1 MTDSTLEIASSMG
14 EVQNKVTLLSDQ
26 ARTLSNV
33 ASRAIS
39 FTRKNWVD
47 NQSSGTPITA
57 ADLNRIEQAIV
68 DLNNSIDDLRDSVS
82 CKGISVT
89 PNTAILN
96 YQTYTNS
103 SWRMNDVVMIQ
114 FSMIFSRP
122 TTLSSSTLTL
132 FNLPSGIAPVN
143 EKQLSRQAIVV
154 GGDTGENVMCR
165 GIIVRTNGVVAFE
178 NLASTGTP
186 QAQVICIPGVAF
198 RLNA

>member
-1 MTDSTLEIASSMG
+1 MTDSTLEISSSMG
-14 EVQNKVTLLSDQ
+14 EVQNKVTLLSNQ
-26 ARTLSNV
+26 ARTLSN
-33 ASRAIS
+33 AANRAIS

-47 NQSSGTPITA
+47 TQSSGTPITA

-68 DLNNSIDDLRDSVS
+68 DLNRSIDDLQDSVS

-89 PNTAILN
+89 PNTNILN

-165 GIIVRTNGVVAFE
+165 GIIVKTNGVVAFE

>member
-1 MTDSTLEIASSMG
+1 
-14 EVQNKVTLLSDQ
+14 
-26 ARTLSNV
+26 
-33 ASRAIS
+33 
-39 FTRKNWVD
+39 
-47 NQSSGTPITA
+47 
-57 ADLNRIEQAIV
+57 
-68 DLNNSIDDLRDSVS
+68 
-82 CKGISVT
+82 
-89 PNTAILN
+89 
-96 YQTYTNS
+96 
-103 SWRMNDVVMIQ
+103 MNDVVMIQ
-114 FSMIFSRP
+114 FSMIFSKP

-143 EKQLSRQAIVV
+143 EKALSRQAIVV

>member
-1 MTDSTLEIASSMG
+1 MTDSTLEVASSMG
-14 EVQNKVTLLSDQ
+14 EVQNKVTLLSNQ
-26 ARTLSNV
+26 ARTLSNA

-39 FTRKNWVD
+39 FTKKNWVD
-47 NQSSGTPITA
+47 TQSSGTPITA

-68 DLNNSIDDLRDSVS
+68 DLNRSIDDLQDSVS
-82 CKGISVT
+82 CKGITVT
-89 PNTAILN
+89 PNTNILN

-103 SWRMNDVVMIQ
+103 SWRVNDIVMIQ

-122 TTLSSSTLTL
+122 TTLNSSTLTL
-132 FNLPSGIAPVN
+132 FNLPSGLAPVN
-143 EKQLSRQAIVV
+143 EKNLSRQVIVV
-154 GGDTGENVMCR
+154 GGDTGETVMCR
-165 GIIVRTNGVVAFE
+165 GLIVRTNGVVAFE